1 MHTHIC
7 TDPCMYMSLS
17 SGEPTLHTYVSPPVA
32 SCSKCAQNAFLLET
46 GCSSLACSP
55 QGPACWTFQPHQS
68 TSANPCTNTTVKGTA
83 IAGPYTQY
91 SMCACVH
98 VYTCVFTCCVDVVF
112 TCVLCMFTCLHVRI
126 CAHYVHVYI
135 LPSHA
140 CACHYLFLQ
149 FGLLGFKDR
158 DGLFE
163 GC

>member
-7 TDPCMYMSLS
+7 TDPCTCHCQVVNPL
-17 SGEPTLHTYVSPPVA
+17 YVSPPVA
-32 SCSKCAQNAFLLET
+32 SCSKCAQNAPLFET
-46 GCSSLACSP
+46 GCSYFTCSP

-83 IAGPYTQY
+83 TAGPYTQY

-98 VYTCVFTCCVDVVF
+98 VYTRVCLHLCVHVVF
-112 TCVLCMFTCLHVRI
+112 TCVLCVFTCLHVRI
-126 CAHYVHVYI
+126 CAHYTHVYI

-149 FGLLGFKDR
+149 FG
-158 DGLFE
+158 
-163 GC
+163 